1 MATVLIIEDDKL
13 SQKILAKTLSNAGH
27 EALTTATIDQAWI
40 QLRHAVIV
48 DLIILDNQLK
58 NEWGW
63 EFLRA
68 LRKDLIYQTVPVI
81 VYTAHTERST
91 LLKYVELGV
100 QGMLVKPYNAQAVLA
115 EIAKAVRT
123 GWASRLMESPQTA
136 CERLKINQTDYSYIL
151 NTAASSL
158 GRSVME
164 ARRLQ
169 TAPGA
174 KLQPVIEN
182 IKAESI
188 QLGSPLF
195 KTLISSIEEAIVNRD
210 HATIDRCLST
220 MEAVVGLVRQRAMN
234 CVGMGD
240 SISNSHVA
248 TRKTEDGPA
257 PLFFEPPS
265 SAEAVFHRKMAAQPI
280 WNFGRHFGRLRG
292 ARLFAEGDLAKL
304 AEAALTYEPL
314 ATFFSATKLLAQVDH
329 MPVDDTVHAIT
340 DVRGFDAV
348 YLRISAQ
355 LGFAGQDSSTEE
367 NVRNAIRYQGTA
379 KAITIAAAGRIATA
393 GKAPSPLDLRPL
405 LEHTV
410 AVSLLSFEIGR
421 LLDLD
426 DPHNLSAAGPV
437 HDIGKWYIATA
448 EPALYAA
455 VLALTQAEQISITK
469 SEIEIFGLAHAEA
482 GELLLR
488 AGGASPLL
496 RATTLHLHNPQ
507 NVKEPRLAPFVAA
520 VHLAGH
526 IARAIQSAD
535 EKFIA
540 ETKLR
545 LSAPAHPVWAI
556 FKAGGIDL
564 LFDIPELVE
573 TIFSIA
579 KTTAWTTGVLLKGP

>member
-13 SQKILAKTLSNAGH
+13 SQRILAKILSNAGH
-27 EALTTATIDQAWI
+27 EALTTATIEQAWT
-40 QLRHAVIV
+40 QLRHSVIV

-63 EFLRA
+63 EFLRD
-68 LRKDLIYQTVPVI
+68 LRKDPIYQTLPVI
-81 VYTAHTERST
+81 VYTAHTERSS
-91 LLKYVELGV
+91 LLKYVELGI

-115 EIAKAVRT
+115 EIAKAVKT
-123 GWASRLMESPQTA
+123 GWASRLMESPEVA
-136 CERLKINQTDYSYIL
+136 CARLKIDAADYSYLL

-169 TAPGA
+169 PSPGA
-174 KLQPVIEN
+174 KLLSVITN
-182 IKAESI
+182 IKAESV

-195 KTLISSIEEAIVNRD
+195 KTLISSIEDAIANRN
-210 HATIDRCLST
+210 HTTIDRCLST
-220 MEAVVGLVRQRAMN
+220 MEVIVGLVRQRAMN
-234 CVGMGD
+234 CVGLGD
-240 SISNSHVA
+240 AISSTPVT
-248 TRKTEDGPA
+248 TRRTQDGPA

-265 SAEAVFHRKMAAQPI
+265 STEAVFLRKMAAQPI
-280 WNFGRHFGRLRG
+280 WNFGRHFNRLRG
-292 ARLFAEGDLAKL
+292 ARLFNPGDLEKL
-304 AEAALTYEPL
+304 AESAIALEPL
-314 ATFFSATKLLAQVDH
+314 AAFFNAIKLLEQVDH

-340 DVRGFDAV
+340 DRPGFDAI

-355 LGFAGQDSSTEE
+355 LGFAGQDASTEE
-367 NVRNAIRYQGTA
+367 NVRNAISYQGTA
-379 KAITIAAAGRIATA
+379 KAISIAAAGRIAAA
-393 GKAPSPLDLRPL
+393 GKTPSPLDLRPL

-426 DPHNLSAAGPV
+426 DPHKLSAAGAI
-437 HDIGKWYIATA
+437 HDIGKWFFATT

-455 VLALTQAEQISITK
+455 ALALTQAEQISITK

-482 GELLLR
+482 GDLLLR
-488 AGGASPLL
+488 VGGATPLQ
-496 RATTLHLHNPQ
+496 RATALHHSNPQ
-507 NVKEPRLAPFVAA
+507 NIKEPRLAPFVAA
-520 VHLAGH
+520 VHLASRV
-526 IARAIQSAD
+526 AQAVQSAD

-540 ETKLR
+540 ETKMH
-545 LSAPAHPVWAI
+545 LSAPSHPIWVI
-556 FKAGGIDL
+556 FKTGGIDL

-579 KTTAWTTGVLLKGP
+579 KTTVWTTGVLLKGP